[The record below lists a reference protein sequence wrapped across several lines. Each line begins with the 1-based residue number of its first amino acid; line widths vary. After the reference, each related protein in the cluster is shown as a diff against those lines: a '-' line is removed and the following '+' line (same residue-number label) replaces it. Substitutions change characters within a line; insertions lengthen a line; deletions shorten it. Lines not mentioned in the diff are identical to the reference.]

1 MISDGRYKCDRGS
14 PVKTVPTKHDG
25 SSSQGYFSLRCFTL
39 EKEKHAQK
47 LVWSPSNLSL
57 AKSESIY
64 IILRN
69 SCRVPYPRCE
79 LTFKINLYGNQSY
92 PGRVSLPKLAA
103 VTMKRETFQ
112 FLSSTRSGT
121 RHMLA
126 LALWME
132 PLRMADRGVLAE
144 GNKRN
149 TIIQLRWLR
158 KRKILEGCSGRVD
171 TKEGCDGACCFVL
184 PATTKENISD
194 FAGLNE
200 RLRTPY
206 IMRECY
212 CISCF

>member
-1 MISDGRYKCDRGS
+1 
-14 PVKTVPTKHDG
+14 
-25 SSSQGYFSLRCFTL
+25 
-39 EKEKHAQK
+39 
-47 LVWSPSNLSL
+47 
-57 AKSESIY
+57 
-64 IILRN
+64 
-69 SCRVPYPRCE
+69 
-79 LTFKINLYGNQSY
+79 
-92 PGRVSLPKLAA
+92 
-103 VTMKRETFQ
+103 MKRETFQ

-212 CISCF
+212 CISCFWRNNTMFSVSQFWFMVPTGTRKCGERNLINRFDENVMLTWALTDVFLSYSVKLLSCVNSFWKKGAESILSKARLEVNFWLFPWLSLQWTSHRRR